1 MDYELNMD
9 RLHTLYENVKLS
21 DSVQT
26 STVDFW
32 LASFLKWRNSTM
44 ASATMAQHLN
54 SQLNHVPETT
64 DRSGRQNLLKQRR
77 KNKKKLQGEN
87 AYLVNGTFKED
98 NSAATH
104 GPVVLANLN
113 QTHHMDGQMS
123 PGIPGMCIKAE
134 AL

>member
-9 RLHTLYENVKLS
+9 HLHTLYENVKLS

-44 ASATMAQHLN
+44 ASATMAQ
-54 SQLNHVPETT
+54 QLNPQLSHIPEMT
-64 DRSGRQNLLKQRR
+64 DRSGRKNLLKQRR
-77 KNKKKLQGEN
+77 KNKKKLRGKN

-104 GPVVLANLN
+104 VPVVLPNPN

-123 PGIPGMCIKAE
+123 QGIPGMCIKAV